1 MRRVWVMI
9 AMASLVAGAGCG
21 RKSYEER
28 LGKTLEKLAYDKR
41 IRQNLME
48 PPKDEKKFTELAI
61 YIRPPKEE
69 ALAKTGQLPVSEGQ
83 FDLDASFIDTKDGNS
98 TLHLLARVKQPKKPV
113 TKGAQPVVAP
123 PPRAEFVG
131 EVLGVLS
138 NVFGNSDA
146 ILTPKFVDEVRNKTG
161 NRFKRLIFSANDKE
175 VKLYTFKQ
183 GAHEV
188 ALVFVYDPKVKGVMS
203 SKIEY
208 CLDTFAVGELATRLY
223 NGGTAEEA
231 AETGPAGPM

>member
-83 FDLDASFIDTKDGNS
+83 FDLDASFIE
-98 TLHLLARVKQPKKPV
+98 